1 MSDRSRFAVRLA
13 VTLGL
18 LGVVFYRIDAGEF
31 LRVVASAS
39 IALLLGAALIQV
51 GSIFLSALRWRV
63 ILKNFDVQ
71 IDYDPL
77 ARITFIGFFFN
88 LFLPSGIGGDFFRAY
103 YLGQRVGRG
112 MSTTLTT
119 TILERSAG
127 LCALLIIG
135 LAASALTPL
144 KFGGVRLLFVF
155 LIILSLF
162 ILGNLLLF
170 HPWTHRLLTRFLSRW
185 KRDGLEE
192 KMDLVAKGL
201 RQLRRNPSAVV
212 QAVAVSLLVQ
222 FLAVVIAW
230 VAATSIGL
238 KAPFPVF
245 LTFIPLINLTIM
257 IPITI
262 NGLGLRESLY
272 AVLFQQIGVANE
284 MSVSLSLLTFAVFL
298 LAGLPGAVLYHL
310 YKRDLPTEKWT
321 GTSPCEPKASES
333 KQEMRE

>member
-1 MSDRSRFAVRLA
+1 M
-13 VTLGL
+13 GL
-18 LGVVFYRIDAGEF
+18 LGLVFYRIDAGEF
-31 LRVVASAS
+31 VKVVASAS
-39 IALLLGAALIQV
+39 IVLLLGAALIQT

-119 TILERSAG
+119 TVLERSAG

-135 LAASALTPL
+135 LAASAITPL
-144 KFGGVRLLFVF
+144 EVGGVRLLLVF
-155 LIILSLF
+155 LIVLSLF
-162 ILGNLLLF
+162 ILGNVLLF
-170 HPWTHRLLTRFLSRW
+170 HPWTHRLLTRLFSRW
-185 KRDGLEE
+185 KREGLEE
-192 KMDLVAKGL
+192 KMDLVAQGL
-201 RQLRRNPSAVV
+201 RQLRRNPAAVL
-212 QAVAVSLLVQ
+212 QSVAVSIVVQ
-222 FLAVVIAW
+222 FFAVVIAW
-230 VAATSIGL
+230 VAAHSIGL
-238 KAPFPVF
+238 QAPLPVF

-272 AVLFQQIGVANE
+272 ALLFQQIGVANE
-284 MSVSLSLLTFAVFL
+284 MSVSISLLTFGVFL
-298 LAGLPGAVLYHL
+298 MAGLPGAVLYHL
-310 YKRDLPTEKWT
+310 YKRDMPTEEWT
-321 GTSPCEPKASES
+321 GTAPMESKASES
-333 KQEMRE
+333 RQEMRE